1 MKTYKKIIK
10 RNKSIIIFFIDFILL
25 GLAFFFVVF
34 VKRGSIYLTPD
45 YRLLL
50 GVYYLLWIAAC
61 ILSKKNYIR
70 RPKNYFEGLKPFLRC
85 LFYLFVL
92 LFFALYI
99 LQLFHYSRFILIFTL
114 MVYFVMQ
121 TGFYSILYLLRWGL
135 NVDVIEDDHTEFMEQ
150 TEVEEESD
158 FSFDKK
164 ERNIKEPLKNKLKE
178 ILDKEYKSIFDFID
192 SSIDLNLIDAS
203 ESLMLDTEYSHN
215 GLGVMNSCDEFVG
228 NIRMVN
234 DIKNI
239 DWFFRAVNGK
249 LINGGYFYG
258 RIETL
263 EQRLKRR
270 YSKYPKFFRKF
281 LFFLDFIWTRVFPK
295 MPVLK
300 GIYRMIRGSK
310 FQVISKSEVLGRLF
324 FCGFKLVRF
333 DDVDNKFNFIVKKV
347 KEPLKDKSP
356 SYGLLFKQRRVGEG
370 GEIIYTYKFRTMHP
384 YSEYNHKYML
394 KNGELNNIGKLKNDI
409 RIPGWGRKMR
419 KYWIDEIPMLINFL
433 QGDLK
438 LVGLRPLSMSFFSIY
453 PEDLKGERIKYK
465 PGLVPSLYADMQD
478 SIEEIWE
485 SERRYIEKYKK
496 HPWRT
501 DISYFFKVMNN
512 IVFRGI
518 RSG

>member
-1 MKTYKKIIK
+1 MKMYKIIK

-25 GLAFFFVVF
+25 GLAFFFSVF
-34 VKRGSIYLTPD
+34 VKRGGIYLSSD

-50 GVYYLLWIAAC
+50 GVYYLLWIAAYV
-61 ILSKKNYIR
+61 LSKKYYLR
-70 RPKNYFEGLKPFLRC
+70 RPKNYIEGLRRFLRC
-85 LFYLFVL
+85 FVYIFVL
-92 LFFALYI
+92 LFFALYV

-150 TEVEEESD
+150 TEVEEERD
-158 FSFDKK
+158 FSFDKQ
-164 ERNIKEPLKNKLKE
+164 ERDIKEPLNNKLKE

-203 ESLMLDTEYSHN
+203 ESLMLNTEYSHN
-215 GLGVMNSCDEFVG
+215 GFGVMSSCDEFVG

-239 DWFFRAVNGK
+239 DWFFRAINGK

-270 YSKYPKFFRKF
+270 YSKYPKFIRKI
-281 LFFLDFIWTRVFPK
+281 LYFLDFIWTRVFPK
-295 MPVLK
+295 LPVLK
-300 GIYRMIRGSK
+300 GIYHMIRGSK
-310 FQVISKSEVLGRLF
+310 YQVISKSEVLGRLF
-324 FCGFKLVRF
+324 FCGFELVRF
-333 DDVDNKFNFIVKKV
+333 DDVDNKLNFIVKKV
-347 KEPLKDKSP
+347 KEPLKDESP

-370 GEIIYTYKFRTMHP
+370 GEIIYIYKFRTMHP

-394 KNGELNNIGKLKNDI
+394 DNGELNSIGKLKNDI

-453 PEDLKGERIKYK
+453 PKDLKKERIKYK
-465 PGLVPSLYADMQD
+465 PGLVPSLYMDMPKTK
-478 SIEEIWE
+478 EEIFE
-485 SERRYIEKYKK
+485 SERSYIEKYKR
-496 HPWRT
+496 HPIGT
-501 DISYFFKVMNN
+501 DFVCFFKVIYN
-512 IVFRGI
+512 ILFNGA
-518 RSG
+518 RSC